1 MSEFNIHKNLNK
13 LLSELPEDKKKF
25 IDKHSLVL
33 TEKMFWI
40 TIKENSF
47 PRKICR
53 HQYLLKTDLI
63 GLLFRVNEICFAKL
77 NYFRA
82 NISLFEPYIFDFE
95 KGFIRTELWDADFFR
110 HKPSGFI
117 IDFRL
122 LQKIKKIEDFRKFCD
137 YIEHGPVPSPEER
150 HDL

>member
-1 MSEFNIHKNLNK
+1 MSEFNIHKNPAAVV
-13 LLSELPEDKKKF
+13 SELPEDKKKL
-25 IDKHSLVL
+25 IEKHSLVL

-53 HQYLLKTDLI
+53 HQYLLNSDII

-82 NISLFEPYIFDFE
+82 NLPMYEPYVYDFE
-95 KGFIRTELWDADFFR
+95 KGFVKTELWDADFLK
-110 HKPSGFI
+110 HKYSGFM

-122 LQKIKKIEDFRKFCD
+122 LQKIKKIDDFRKFCD
-137 YIEHGPVPSPEER
+137 YIEHAPVRDTEK
-150 HDL
+150 